1 MVPRRWSWF
10 LKPTSQTKPVP
21 RYQRPCHLVGWLL
34 VSISLCGMGPGLAGE
49 ARPTTGGR
57 IEVVLANDYRKD
69 AEAIKQTFAEAGLA
83 NVHIQFMRQGRP
95 PRNIGLGA
103 QVSAD
108 RARAAIRLAK
118 RYNGGV
124 TILLPERLFPDH
136 YIAIASS
143 SFDDT
148 VEYPVNEEALSQL
161 ENPSLTLE
169 QFHELYRRL
178 TPADRPPARK
188 GRTF

>member
-1 MVPRRWSWF
+1 MRPSKQASGLSRSLIGGLLLAALGAWVP
-10 LKPTSQTKPVP
+10 LAADAQTA
-21 RYQRPCHLVGWLL
+21 
-34 VSISLCGMGPGLAGE
+34 I
-49 ARPTTGGR
+49 GGR
-57 IEVVLANDYRKD
+57 VEVVLANDYRKD
-69 AEAIKQTFAEAGLA
+69 EAAIKQTFAEAGLA

-143 SFDDT
+143 SFDET
-148 VEYPVNEEALSQL
+148 VEYPVSEEALSQL

-178 TPADRPPARK
+178 TPADRPPAKK